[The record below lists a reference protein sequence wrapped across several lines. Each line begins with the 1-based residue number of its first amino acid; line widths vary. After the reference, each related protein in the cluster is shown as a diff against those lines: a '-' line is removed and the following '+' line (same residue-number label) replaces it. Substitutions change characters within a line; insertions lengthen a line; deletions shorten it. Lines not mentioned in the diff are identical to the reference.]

1 MNKLNNKVLDISV
14 IYQIQPHCVLFSL
27 ALPILLLEIAIVR
40 DCHIELQVES
50 RQVKV
55 CPYVQSIS
63 NKVLR

>member
-40 DCHIELQVES
+40 DCHIELQVEF

-55 CPYVQSIS
+55 CP
-63 NKVLR
+63 